1 MIRHPLIIAPIGAQR
16 QALLTE
22 RLHLKQNYEMLA
34 ERARGLLS
42 GEVSRP
48 DEHETRRCGTHSRPI
63 FWIMVGAPN
72 VSGKVMIRSYRS
84 FRMLY
89 LSVRPPR

>member
-1 MIRHPLIIAPIGAQR
+1 
-16 QALLTE
+16 
-22 RLHLKQNYEMLA
+22 
-34 ERARGLLS
+34 
-42 GEVSRP
+42 
-48 DEHETRRCGTHSRPI
+48 
-63 FWIMVGAPN
+63 MVGAPN